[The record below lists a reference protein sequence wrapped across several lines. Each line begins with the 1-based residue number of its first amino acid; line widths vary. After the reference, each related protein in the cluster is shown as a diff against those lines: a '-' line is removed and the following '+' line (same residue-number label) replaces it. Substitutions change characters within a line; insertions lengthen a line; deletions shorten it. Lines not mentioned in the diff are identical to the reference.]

1 MLLAAKASARSLLV
15 LALGIGVL
23 GDVLLRAT
31 PAGAGASLWILALA
45 AAAIV
50 RRPGIATLG
59 DPYPTIPLVIAAAFG
74 LGFAWRDSPGIQAL
88 FGAAAFVA
96 GATAFLDRPARA
108 GVASHAIAPSAAVA
122 SATLAMPL
130 VLSRA
135 RGRGRFA
142 ARRGLRIATA
152 GALLAA
158 LPMIVFGSL
167 FAAADPL
174 FARYAGDLVE
184 SLDEAARHGAWIL
197 VSAWLVAGLLAGL
210 ALARLPADLELRSPR
225 PAIGDALVVSL
236 ALVLALFAAFLAVQ
250 ARALVGGHA
259 FVEAQVGLSYAAYAR
274 QGFFQLLACAAIALP
289 LLLGVDWA
297 VGPIH
302 PRRRRAVVLC
312 LALVAAVLAVLASAA
327 RRMALYVEAYGLTE
341 LRVYASAIMI
351 WLAIAFV
358 AFAIAAARGSRD
370 RFSLHALAAAGVCV
384 LALGVLDPPAAIVR
398 YNLGRAGGSESGF
411 DAGYA
416 GSLGADAVPEL
427 LDGLAGLPRAPRCEL
442 ARALL
447 ARWREAG
454 DQDWRSFNLSRSRAR
469 DELAASAGMLEAIA
483 RDCGSGAGAPR
494 PRMHPAHDELA
505 GVELERAQH
514 AIGDLAVGEPARDA
528 LVDHEPEHDLAV
540 ADAPVPGELV
550 PIALPHDGRA
560 GRRGQDVHEPTGT
573 RLPFPD
579 RRLLQ
584 HARDRVQSCQR
595 VLAHPGDRRVRST
608 ALAQRRLEGGLQPL
622 RVSVIAGQRRD
633 PTRHPRG
640 FGRERMQAPRI
651 PRDDGDIGAT
661 AGERRAGP
669 AQHPRPADHERVL
682 ALASHARPR
691 QA

>member
-1 MLLAAKASARSLLV
+1 MIPASSVAV
-15 LALGIGVL
+15 
-23 GDVLLRAT
+23 
-31 PAGAGASLWILALA
+31 
-45 AAAIV
+45 
-50 RRPGIATLG
+50 
-59 DPYPTIPLVIAAAFG
+59 PLVIAAAFG

-108 GVASHAIAPSAAVA
+108 GVASHAIAPNAAAASAAF
-122 SATLAMPL
+122 AMPR
-130 VLSRA
+130 VLSWA
-135 RGRGRFA
+135 RGNDRVA

-158 LPMIVFGSL
+158 PPLVVFGSL

-184 SLDEAARHGAWIL
+184 SLDRVARHGAWIL
-197 VSAWLVAGLLAGL
+197 GSAWLVAGLIAGL
-210 ALARLPADLELRSPR
+210 ALARLPADLELGSPR
-225 PAIGDALVVSL
+225 PAIGDTMLVTL

-250 ARALVGGHA
+250 ARALVGGQA

-297 VGPIH
+297 VGPFH

-312 LALVAAVLAVLASAA
+312 LALVATVLAVLASAA

-351 WLAIAFV
+351 WLALAFV
-358 AFAIAAARGSRD
+358 AFAVAAARGSRN

-384 LALGVLDPPAAIVR
+384 LALGALDPPAAIVR
-398 YNLGRAGGSESGF
+398 YNLGRAERSGPGF

-427 LDGLAGLPRAPRCEL
+427 VAGLAGLPRAARCEL
-442 ARALL
+442 ADALL

-469 DELAASAGMLEAIA
+469 AELAAAAGMLAATA

-494 PRMHPAHDELA
+494 PRVHATHDELA

-514 AIGDLAVGEPARDA
+514 AVGYLGVCEPARDA
-528 LVDHEPEHDLAV
+528 LVDHEPENDLAV
-540 ADAPVPGELV
+540 ADRAVPGELV
-550 PIALPHDGRA
+550 PVALPHDG
-560 GRRGQDVHEPTGT
+560 
-573 RLPFPD
+573 
-579 RRLLQ
+579 
-584 HARDRVQSCQR
+584 
-595 VLAHPGDRRVRST
+595 
-608 ALAQRRLEGGLQPL
+608 
-622 RVSVIAGQRRD
+622 
-633 PTRHPRG
+633 
-640 FGRERMQAPRI
+640 
-651 PRDDGDIGAT
+651 
-661 AGERRAGP
+661 
-669 AQHPRPADHERVL
+669 
-682 ALASHARPR
+682 
-691 QA
+691 

>member
-1 MLLAAKASARSLLV
+1 MPPNAKTPARSLLV
-15 LALGIGVL
+15 LALGMGIL

-31 PAGAGASLWILALA
+31 PAGAGVSLWILALA

-50 RRPGIATLG
+50 RRPRIAALG
-59 DPYPTIPLVIAAAFG
+59 GPYPTTPLVIAAAFG

-108 GVASHAIAPSAAVA
+108 GVASHAIAPSAAAV
-122 SATLAMPL
+122 SAALAMPL

-135 RGRGRFA
+135 RGNDRVA

-158 LPMIVFGSL
+158 LPLIVFGSL

-184 SLDEAARHGAWIL
+184 SLDRVARHGAWIL
-197 VSAWLVAGLLAGL
+197 GSAWLVAGLIAGL
-210 ALARLPADLELRSPR
+210 ALARLPADLELGSPR
-225 PAIGDALVVSL
+225 PAIGDTMLVAL

-250 ARALVGGHA
+250 ARALVGGQA

-297 VGPIH
+297 VGPFH

-312 LALVAAVLAVLASAA
+312 LALVATVLAVLTSAA

-351 WLAIAFV
+351 WLALAFV
-358 AFAIAAARGSRD
+358 AFAVAAARGSRN

-384 LALGVLDPPAAIVR
+384 LALGALDPPAAIVR
-398 YNLGRAGGSESGF
+398 YNLGRAERSGPGF

-427 LDGLAGLPRAPRCEL
+427 LAGLAGLPRAARCEL
-442 ARALL
+442 ADALL

-469 DELAASAGMLEAIA
+469 AELAAAAGMLAATA

-494 PRMHPAHDELA
+494 PRVHATHDELA

-514 AIGDLAVGEPARDA
+514 AVGYLGVCEPARDA
-528 LVDHEPEHDLAV
+528 LVDHEPENDLAV
-540 ADAPVPGELV
+540 ADRAVPGELV
-550 PIALPHDGRA
+550 PVALPHDG
-560 GRRGQDVHEPTGT
+560 
-573 RLPFPD
+573 
-579 RRLLQ
+579 
-584 HARDRVQSCQR
+584 
-595 VLAHPGDRRVRST
+595 
-608 ALAQRRLEGGLQPL
+608 
-622 RVSVIAGQRRD
+622 
-633 PTRHPRG
+633 
-640 FGRERMQAPRI
+640 
-651 PRDDGDIGAT
+651 
-661 AGERRAGP
+661 
-669 AQHPRPADHERVL
+669 
-682 ALASHARPR
+682 
-691 QA
+691 